1 MAILNFRYIFLALL
15 VLAGLTFSGCRPK
28 TKVLTSPPNYDFSKY
43 NSHKLDLSIQEISG
57 ITWDAKNDIFYA
69 INDEYGK
76 LYTLD
81 KTSKAIINKFDFGS
95 NGDYEDVAIFKDTVY
110 ILRSDGTIFKF
121 INDNKGNTSGVE
133 VGKVP
138 VSGTNDFETMYSDT
152 ARNALVVIC
161 KNCSG
166 DDSKSVSAYAY
177 YPDSIGFDKKPFFKL
192 DAEKIALI
200 SADKSS
206 KFQPSAAAIH
216 PKLNKL
222 FILSS
227 ASHQLIVANLNGEVE
242 SVHRLAPKLF
252 LQPEGITFKNN
263 GDMFISNEG
272 LGSEARL
279 LEFGFQSVSDIVK
292 EEIVKTGYSLSSPD
306 EKMDLGK
313 HLKEISGMA
322 YIPRKD
328 KILAENDEKG
338 DIFTIDFTNKI
349 DLVNKEKFGGKG
361 DYEDMV
367 YTDSA
372 VYMLISSGIVS
383 KVFTKDSS
391 FTTTEFDLKLDGKNE
406 FEAMYLDADGKSL
419 ILLCKDCSKEK
430 NKVRNAYRF
439 DLVTEKFVSEKAYTI
454 DVSTIQDFLKDE
466 KAEFKPS
473 AAGINPLNGKL
484 YIVASVGKLMVIA
497 TIDGVVDN
505 VVKLDP
511 VLFNQPEGLTFAPNG
526 DLYISNEGGEGV
538 ATILKFV
545 NKN

>member
-1 MAILNFRYIFLALL
+1 MAILNFRFSFLALTIM
-15 VLAGLTFSGCRPK
+15 AGLIFSGCRPK
-28 TKVLTSPPNYDFSKY
+28 TRVLTSPPNYDFSKY
-43 NSHKLDLSIQEISG
+43 NSHKIDLALQEISG

-76 LYTLD
+76 LFTLD
-81 KTSKAIINKFDFGS
+81 KTSKAIINKYDFGS

-110 ILRSDGTIFKF
+110 ILRSDGTIIKF
-121 INDNKGNTSGVE
+121 LNDNKGNTSGIE

-152 ARNALVVIC
+152 LRNALVVIC
-161 KNCSG
+161 KNCNG
-166 DDSKSVSAYAY
+166 DDGKSVSAYAF
-177 YPDSIGFDKKPFFKL
+177 YPDSIGFDNKPFFVL
-192 DAEKIALI
+192 DAEKIALL
-200 SADKSS
+200 SPDKSS

-227 ASHQLIVANLNGEVE
+227 VSHQLVVANLNGEVE

-272 LGSEARL
+272 LGSKAIL
-279 LEFGFQSVSDIVK
+279 LEFGFLSISDNVK
-292 EEIVKTGYSLSSPD
+292 EEIAKSGYSFSTPD
-306 EKMDLGK
+306 DKMELGK

-322 YIPRKD
+322 YIPGKK

-338 DIFTIDFTNKI
+338 NIFTIDFENKI
-349 DLVNKEKFGGKG
+349 DLIDKEKFGGKG
-361 DYEDMV
+361 DYEDIV

-383 KVFTKDSS
+383 KVFIKDSS
-391 FTTTEFDLKLDGKNE
+391 FTTTEFDLKLNGKNE

-430 NKVRNAYRF
+430 NEVRNAYRF
-439 DLVTEKFVSEKAYTI
+439 DLTTEKFISEKAYTI
-454 DVSTIQDFLKDE
+454 DVSSIQNKLKDD

-473 AAGINPLNGKL
+473 AAGISPLNGKL
-484 YIVASVGKLMVIA
+484 YIVASVGKVMVIA
-497 TIDGVVDN
+497 TKDGVVEE
-505 VVKLDP
+505 VIKLDP
-511 VLFNQPEGLTFAPNG
+511 ELYNQPEGLTFAPNG